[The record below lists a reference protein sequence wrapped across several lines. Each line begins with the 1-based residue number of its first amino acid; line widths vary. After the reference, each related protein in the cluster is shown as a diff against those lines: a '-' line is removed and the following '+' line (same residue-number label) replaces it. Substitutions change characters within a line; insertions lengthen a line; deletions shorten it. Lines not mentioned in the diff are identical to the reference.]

1 MRTDVN
7 KVAVSDNIM
16 CNDRKDWRY
25 VVGYQ
30 TDEKTLKN
38 AFSYDISQADKGL
51 PIC

>member
-1 MRTDVN
+1 MRIDVS

-30 TDEKTLKN
+30 TDEKAIILLFIKTLKRYKKI
-38 AFSYDISQADKGL
+38 F
-51 PIC
+51 